1 MRHASVVSVLSA
13 LAILLTQSPA
23 LPAYAQTN
31 LTALWNSLEEPA
43 FDSNQVAAVDHVE
56 LGRDAATLTLLS
68 DRLAVNRLGATV
80 EALLGR
86 RKLPAWGQL

>member
-1 MRHASVVSVLSA
+1 MRRRSALTVLSA

-31 LTALWNSLEEPA
+31 LTALWNSLAEPA
-43 FDSNQVAAVDHVE
+43 FDSNQVAVVDHVK

-68 DRLAVNRLGATV
+68 GCLAVNRLGIAV